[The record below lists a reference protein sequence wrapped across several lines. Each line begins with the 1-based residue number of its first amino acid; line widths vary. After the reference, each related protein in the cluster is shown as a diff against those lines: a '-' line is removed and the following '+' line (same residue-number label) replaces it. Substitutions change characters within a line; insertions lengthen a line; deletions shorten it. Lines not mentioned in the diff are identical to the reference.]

1 MSACVGVHSIY
12 CYYLLSFLNFKL
24 FCNDL
29 SVLSASLTS
38 DHLKMFVIDV
48 VFLLM

>member
-1 MSACVGVHSIY
+1 MGACVSVHSIH
-12 CYYLLSFLNFKL
+12 CYYLLGFLNFKL
-24 FCNDL
+24 FHNDF
-29 SVLSASLTS
+29 SVLSASLTL